1 MAITN
6 AGEASLS
13 ISNIRLGVQVTKVTD
28 TSADWTSVANNT
40 YFYDK
45 ADQMIHYK
53 DTSGNIVELF
63 TPVNDVQVFT
73 TPGAFTWTK
82 PAGARYV
89 EVQIVAGG
97 GGGGSGRKGASL
109 SIRSGGGGGAGGGAT
124 IISVPAS
131 NFGATVSGAVGA
143 GGNGGASQATNS
155 TNGVIGTV
163 GGASTFGIFRANG
176 GGAGAAGT
184 ITTATGGTGGG
195 GTFGGGAGGT
205 GAGSAAGTAGASSSF
220 TSGGGGGGGINASDV
235 LVVASAGGFVNSTN
249 LAQAAVNTSPTPHG
263 LIIPVGFGAGGT
275 SAALTGNAT
284 TGFNGGLYGG
294 GGGGGGAAT
303 DGSGNSG
310 AGGAGASGIVIVT
323 TYF

>member
-13 ISNIRLGVQVTKVTD
+13 ITNIPLGIQVTKVTD
-28 TSADWTSVANNT
+28 TFADWPSLANST

-45 ADQMIHYK
+45 GDQLVHYK
-53 DTSGNIVELF
+53 DASGNPVELF
-63 TPVNDVQVFT
+63 TPVNNVQVFT
-73 TPGAFTWTK
+73 TTGSFTWTK

-89 EVQIVAGG
+89 DVQIVGAG

-143 GGNGGASQATNS
+143 GGTGGASQATNS
-155 TNGVIGTV
+155 TNGATGST

-176 GGAGAAGT
+176 GGPGAAGT
-184 ITTATGGTGGG
+184 ITTAVGGTGGG
-195 GTFGGGAGGT
+195 ATFGGGAGGA

-235 LVVASAGGFVNSTN
+235 LVNATSGGFANSTN
-249 LAQAAVNTSPTPHG
+249 LAQATPNTSPTPHG
-263 LIIPVGFGAGGT
+263 LIMPVGLGAGGA

-310 AGGAGASGIVIVT
+310 AGGNGANGIVIIT